1 MRFPTGGIVRERASA
16 GPDSGAGQDLVKFQN
31 RQYSLDERRWQ
42 DAGSSLRLCVQMVQ
56 TALECF
62 YIPEFF
68 IPQAEAAD
76 NRGCSKN
83 IPIVPYIEPPLPWTI
98 SFRAVFVV
106 QARQAASSLHEMP
119 CAGNGAQERPVQEV
133 AGWKTETI

>member
-68 IPQAEAAD
+68 IPQAEVAD
-76 NRGCSKN
+76 NRGCSKKYTHRALYRTS
-83 IPIVPYIEPPLPWTI
+83 PALDDFVQG
-98 SFRAVFVV
+98 SFCGTG
-106 QARQAASSLHEMP
+106 P
-119 CAGNGAQERPVQEV
+119 AGSIILA
-133 AGWKTETI
+133 